1 MSTTPDSA
9 SMRPPA
15 VAGMFYPADAK
26 SLREAVTSMLAA
38 TRPQERCPKA
48 LVVPHAGYVYSGEVA
63 ASAYGLLRS
72 HGEGIRRVVLL
83 GPAHRIALTGLAAPT
98 ATVFQTPLGAVNI
111 DQRAIQA
118 ILRLP
123 SVVRSDAAHQWEHC
137 LEVQL
142 PFIQVLLP
150 QAQIVPLV
158 LGAVGADAVAGV
170 MEQLWGGA
178 ETLFVVSSDLS
189 HYHRYGQAQRMDRAT
204 SERILKLEGPLS
216 GDEACGC
223 GAINGLLR
231 VARRRGLH
239 AELLDLRNSGDTSGD
254 KATVVG
260 YGAFAFY
267 EP

>member
-1 MSTTPDSA
+1 M
-9 SMRPPA
+9 
-15 VAGMFYPADAK
+15 
-26 SLREAVTSMLAA
+26 
-38 TRPQERCPKA
+38 
-48 LVVPHAGYVYSGEVA
+48 
-63 ASAYGLLRS
+63 
-72 HGEGIRRVVLL
+72 
-83 GPAHRIALTGLAAPT
+83 
-98 ATVFQTPLGAVNI
+98 
-111 DQRAIQA
+111 
-118 ILRLP
+118 RLP

-170 MEQLWGGA
+170 MEQVWGGA

-267 EP
+267 ES